1 MDFKWLQI
9 PLIPFAKVGNYLLPA
24 GQPGRSRRWRIAV
37 GRNRSRSSCISE
49 RRKGYGCRDFQS
61 TPPVRPDTSTTFGMT
76 RTSLLHFKEQE
87 KRFLWDFYR
96 ADHLHLFLAFGLL
109 FEQFALAGDI
119 AAVAFCQ
126 DIFSERDDVFAG
138 DDFTADSRLQG
149 NFKVLAGN
157 QFTQAMDEDAGLGE
171 ALSRM
176 EMKERAST

>member
-1 MDFKWLQI
+1 
-9 PLIPFAKVGNYLLPA
+9 VGFLP
-24 GQPGRSRRWRIAV
+24 SRP
-37 GRNRSRSSCISE
+37 SSS
-49 RRKGYGCRDFQS
+49 
-61 TPPVRPDTSTTFGMT
+61 
-76 RTSLLHFKEQE
+76 
-87 KRFLWDFYR
+87 
-96 ADHLHLFLAFGLL
+96 FLAFGLL

-157 QFTQAMDEDAGLGE
+157 QLRRRWMRTRDLGE